1 MLTAAYS
8 ILEFCRAHRISRA
21 HLYNLMK
28 RGQGP
33 VVMKA
38 GNRTLISD
46 EAAIAWRRR
55 MESGAQQRC
64 IDAGGQ

>member
-8 ILEFCRAHRISRA
+8 ILSFCRAHQISKA

-33 VVMKA
+33 VIMKA

-55 MESGAQQRC
+55 MESAAQQRRT
-64 IDAGGQ
+64 DAGGQ